1 MIRKI
6 ELLELISDLRDEV
19 FFLRKDL
26 ETLEERLVQA
36 EIKITSLT
44 PKTKKK

>member
-26 ETLEERLVQA
+26 EVLEERLVQS
-36 EIKITSLT
+36 EIKINKLT

>member
-6 ELLELISDLRDEV
+6 ELLELISELRDEV

-26 ETLEERLVQA
+26 EILEERLVQA
-36 EIKITSLT
+36 EIKITKLT
-44 PKTKKK
+44 SKTKKK

>member
-6 ELLELISDLRDEV
+6 DLLELISDLRDEV

-36 EIKITSLT
+36 EIKITRLT
-44 PKTKKK
+44 PKAKKK

>member
-6 ELLELISDLRDEV
+6 DLLELISDLRDEV

-36 EIKITSLT
+36 EIKITRLT

>member
-36 EIKITSLT
+36 EIKIDKLI